1 MAKFSKR
8 LVLKFP
14 RRLVDRP
21 VIYEAVSKYGLE
33 FNILK
38 AQVTPRSE
46 GLLVLE
52 LAGSREDFDAAVD
65 WLGEQGVVIQPLS
78 ADLKRDEDRCLQCGA
93 CVGLCPTDALQR
105 DPVTQLVS
113 FHPEECAACELC
125 VKGCPA
131 GAMHLDF

>member
-1 MAKFSKR
+1 MSRFARR

-21 VIYEAVSKYGLE
+21 VISEMVRTHDLE

-38 AQVTPRSE
+38 AQVTPRAE

-52 LAGSREDFDAAVD
+52 LAGEKENFDAAMVF
-65 WLGEQGVVIQPLS
+65 LRETGVSVQPLA
-78 ADLKRDEDRCLQCGA
+78 ADLRRDEDRCLQCGA
-93 CVGLCPTDALQR
+93 CSGLCPTGALVR
-105 DPVTQLVS
+105 DPVTQAVS
-113 FHPEECAACELC
+113 FEPEECVACELC
-125 VKGCPA
+125 MRACPA